1 MPVSKVKKFQPA
13 LAACL
18 IAVACGEKPAATDPH
33 AAQRQAMV
41 ETQIARRGVSDER
54 VMAAMR
60 KVPRHHFVPPDIRHR
75 AHEDNPLPI
84 GHQQTISQPFIV
96 AFMTAA
102 LDLKGNEKVLEIG
115 TGSGYQAAVFAELVK
130 EVYSIEIVKPLGEQ
144 AAKALAEAGYKNVRT
159 RIGDGYRGWPEAA
172 PFDAIMVTCAPDD
185 IPQPLVDQLAEG
197 GRMII
202 PVGRQDVVQELV
214 LLTKKAGKI
223 QRQKVLPVQFV
234 PMTGE
239 AQR

>member
-1 MPVSKVKKFQPA
+1 MKMLVPTLAVS
-13 LAACL
+13 LAT
-18 IAVACGEKPAATDPH
+18 VACGEEPDAELH
-33 AAQRQAMV
+33 ARQRAAMV
-41 ETQIARRGVSDER
+41 ATQIEERGVTDAR
-54 VMAAMR
+54 VLSAMR
-60 KVPRHHFVPPDIRHR
+60 KVSRHHFVPPDMKNR
-75 AHEDNPLPI
+75 AYADSPLPI
-84 GHQQTISQPFIV
+84 GHGQTISQPFIV

-102 LDLKGNEKVLEIG
+102 LNLKGHEKVLEIG

-144 AAKALAEAGYKNVRT
+144 AAKTLTDAGYQNVRT

-185 IPQPLVDQLAEG
+185 IPQPLIDQLAEG

-202 PVGRQDVVQELV
+202 PVGGKDAPQELV
-214 LLTKKAGKI
+214 LLTKKAG
-223 QRQKVLPVQFV
+223 RVERVKVLPVRFV